1 MQCFYFQSKLIFTTN
16 WGHRWPDLILILRVL
31 LLVKINI
38 CGTSRTKLTQV
49 MSHIP
54 FRGIKCEIYSIHF
67 VRQREMETNGATSLF
82 SIFFNLKKKDRNSKL
97 QIAKHWFI
105 FVLIFCCVNFP
116 VFSTQFFLLFWG
128 SPINNVKNY
137 ELSKII

>member
-82 SIFFNLKKKDRNSKL
+82 SIFFNLKKKTEIQNCRL
-97 QIAKHWFI
+97 QNIDLF
-105 FVLIFCCVNFP
+105 
-116 VFSTQFFLLFWG
+116 LFWFFVAWIFRFFRLNFFCLFG
-128 SPINNVKNY
+128 VVQ
-137 ELSKII
+137 

>member
-82 SIFFNLKKKDRNSKL
+82 SIFFNLKKKRQKFKIVDCKT
-97 QIAKHWFI
+97 
-105 FVLIFCCVNFP
+105 LIYFCFDFLLRE
-116 VFSTQFFLLFWG
+116 FSGFFDSFFLLFWG
-128 SPINNVKNY
+128 SPLNNIKKY

>member
-54 FRGIKCEIYSIHF
+54 FGGIKPDLLGPFCPAKG
-67 VRQREMETNGATSLF
+67 NGNKWYNVT
-82 SIFFNLKKKDRNSKL
+82 IFNLLQINLKKKNLSRFCSR
-97 QIAKHWFI
+97 QIAKRFFRFCFDFFVARI
-105 FVLIFCCVNFP
+105 FRIFARFFPPNWVDRKTKMNKLIKF
-116 VFSTQFFLLFWG
+116 
-128 SPINNVKNY
+128 
-137 ELSKII
+137 

>member
-67 VRQREMETNGATSLF
+67 VRQRENGNKWGNVT
-82 SIFFNLKKKDRNSKL
+82 IFNLLQFEKKDRNSKL

-116 VFSTQFFLLFWG
+116 VFSTQFILLFWG
-128 SPINNVKNY
+128 SPINNIKKY